1 MFAGSIYCTLFVLDC
16 FDFAHG
22 YICVC
27 VYSII
32 LIIICLILQLPFV
45 WGSSLVSHSWIFIFI
60 SLHAIK
66 KHLENFC
73 SWPDIKPWAFGVGA
87 LTPRPWTTRELTLGS
102 IKYWELTQRKPLE
115 HKTGNHPTTS
125 STLCRTPHLNN
136 KQNKNTNPIISR
148 QDYHLT
154 QPCPSEEKQQQQ
166 KTQHKSHP
174 IQSLHKPLDQ
184 P

>member
-1 MFAGSIYCTLFVLDC
+1 MKLCFIYIHRVYIPTYWLHQFLFSQNMLLESYFFCVSHIRQSGEVIRSKTIVRVFFHCFIHYLAPCFSFVFQFALQLVLFLTGTYNFYFPLFAGSIYCTLFVLDC

-66 KHLENFC
+66 NHLENFC
-73 SWPDIKPWAFGVGA
+73 S
-87 LTPRPWTTRELTLGS
+87 
-102 IKYWELTQRKPLE
+102 
-115 HKTGNHPTTS
+115 
-125 STLCRTPHLNN
+125 
-136 KQNKNTNPIISR
+136 
-148 QDYHLT
+148 
-154 QPCPSEEKQQQQ
+154 
-166 KTQHKSHP
+166 
-174 IQSLHKPLDQ
+174 
-184 P
+184 